1 MKGVQIRQNAG
12 IDFTSYYESVCE
24 LHNQCPVVE
33 IRTTSRTGAIDFVA
47 DRMRYSDWEPFC
59 SSLKLNQTLSSLTIR
74 SSFRAGVKNPMSKLD
89 QLHLGKRAKAPGFV
103 NKDILNKISSAV
115 RGCLEQT
122 RTLHTLSIEGIPF
135 RVKVSIHSPSYL
147 KYVWNSKIGFGSA
160 LPWLS

>member
-12 IDFTSYYESVCE
+12 LDFTSYYESLCA

-33 IRTTSRTGAIDFVA
+33 VRTSSKTGALEFSA

-59 SSLKLNQTLSSLTIR
+59 GSLKLNQALSSLTIH

-89 QLHLGKRAKAPGFV
+89 ELHLGKRVKPPGFV
-103 NKDILNKISSAV
+103 NKDILAKISSAI

-122 RTLHTLSIEGIPF
+122 RALNSIFIEGIPL
-135 RVKVSIHSPSYL
+135 RVKVTHCVEYHYILYTVDSHL
-147 KYVWNSKIGFGSA
+147 
-160 LPWLS
+160 